1 MLIYVNLPTG
11 SVAQSTAPTKK
22 QTVQFQVTNKQ
33 YLTKLP
39 RRNVPIIEPGPARI
53 TDDNSASFIR

>member
-1 MLIYVNLPTG
+1 MLTYVPTG

-39 RRNVPIIEPGPARI
+39 SRNVPIIEPGPARI
-53 TDDNSASFIR
+53 MDDNNASFTR